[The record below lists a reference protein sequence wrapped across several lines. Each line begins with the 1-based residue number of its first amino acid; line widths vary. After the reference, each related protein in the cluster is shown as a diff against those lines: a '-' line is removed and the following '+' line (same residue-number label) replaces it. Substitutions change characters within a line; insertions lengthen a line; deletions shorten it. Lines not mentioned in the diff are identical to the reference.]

1 MSGMHLLPVYY
12 TTTNQKKR
20 KKKKI
25 NPAKY
30 EAEWRKYNKFLKSLR
45 SPVMTLDEYIDYRHG
60 KYKSKS
66 EKCYGSTAVS
76 KTASWGSTPCS
87 DANSYR
93 RETKDY
99 PSLSNRVPV
108 GVATKK
114 TYPVYTGNAVIGQA
128 YNKGGLQVLSA
139 SEAND
144 PSTGK
149 RR

>member
-12 TTTNQKKR
+12 TTNNQKKR
-20 KKKKI
+20 KKKKT

-30 EAEWRKYNKFLKSLR
+30 EAAWRDHNKFLKR
-45 SPVMTLDEYIDYRHG
+45 MRCPVITLDEYIDYCHG
-60 KYKSKS
+60 KVKTKS
-66 EKCYGSTAVS
+66 EKCYGSTSVS
-76 KTASWGSTPCS
+76 KTESRGSTPCS
-87 DANSYR
+87 DAIPSVGNGIGNAYR
-93 RETKDY
+93 KEI
-99 PSLSNRVPV
+99 
-108 GVATKK
+108 
-114 TYPVYTGNAVIGQA
+114 PVYTGSAVIGQA